1 MADYKVKYIVHYQVT
16 ARRYRRPEVME
27 TKEFDTKW
35 EAEKFLEEWIDKHWF
50 ADVGWVEQK
59 SLTAV
64 AHRIKHWQIGQTK
77 RFHAILIRCGATGRD
92 SNRLSGA

>member
-35 EAEKFLEEWIDKHWF
+35 EAEKFLEEWRKSHWF

-59 SLTAV
+59 V
-64 AHRIKHWQIGQTK
+64 IDC
-77 RFHAILIRCGATGRD
+77 RCPSDKALADKANETVSRYLDKMWRNWKGF
-92 SNRLSGA
+92 